1 MELPWKRKLPTG
13 ETLYREAER
22 LGLHFDKT
30 DKTRDADLQQRVLV
44 AWVERRNA
52 IVNYTQTIAIV
63 GTLLITLGVAF
74 STQREQRNRESADLM
89 IKFED
94 MLYSGR
100 SAPVT
105 KALEMDVGL
114 DKAKDVDDEAIDEFL
129 GNYELL
135 AASYRH
141 DLINADMA
149 YDAFEADLE
158 SALKDARVRRFITN
172 ARTED
177 GSDMY
182 DGVLDLAR
190 IWKIT
195 FTPLSSTSAAGE
207 PGNRTRPCVWRIA
220 DSRKISNSPHTGLA
234 LLARALGFV
243 GRDSGSA
250 GTAP

>member
-89 IKFED
+89 LKFEGL
-94 MLYSGR
+94 LYSGR

-105 KALEMDVGL
+105 KALEMDIPL
-114 DKAKDVDDEAIDEFL
+114 DKDKEVDDEAIDEFL

-135 AASYRH
+135 AAAYRH
-141 DLINADMA
+141 NLIGADMA
-149 YDAFEADLE
+149 YDAFEDDLE
-158 SALKDARVRRFITN
+158 TALKDARVRRFITD
-172 ARTED
+172 ARAED
-177 GSDMY
+177 GADIY
-182 DGVLDLAR
+182 DGVLDLAHT
-190 IWKIT
+190 WKIE
-195 FTPLSSTSAAGE
+195 FVPLHAASPVSAPNAAATP
-207 PGNRTRPCVWRIA
+207 
-220 DSRKISNSPHTGLA
+220 
-234 LLARALGFV
+234 
-243 GRDSGSA
+243 
-250 GTAP
+250 

>member
-13 ETLYREAER
+13 EALYKEAER
-22 LGLHFDKT
+22 LGLHFDKS

-44 AWVERRNA
+44 AWAERRNA

-63 GTLLITLGVAF
+63 GTLLITLAVAF

-89 IKFED
+89 LKFED
-94 MLYSGR
+94 LLYSGR
-100 SAPVT
+100 SAPVV

-135 AASYRH
+135 AAAYRH
-141 DLINADMA
+141 GLIDPDMA

-158 SALKDARVRRFITN
+158 TALKDAKIRRFITDS
-172 ARTED
+172 RTED
-177 GSDMY
+177 GTDMY

-190 IWKIT
+190 TWKIP
-195 FTPLSSTSAAGE
+195 FTPLSSS
-207 PGNRTRPCVWRIA
+207 
-220 DSRKISNSPHTGLA
+220 S
-234 LLARALGFV
+234 
-243 GRDSGSA
+243 SA
-250 GTAP
+250 GIGDTGSRPPTSR

>member
-1 MELPWKRKLPTG
+1 MSRGTPWKRKLPTG
-13 ETLYREAER
+13 ETLYKEAER
-22 LGLHFDKT
+22 LGLHFDAK

-44 AWVERRNA
+44 AWAERRNA
-52 IVNYTQTIAIV
+52 IVNYTQTFAIV

-89 IKFED
+89 LKFED
-94 MLYSGR
+94 LLYSGR
-100 SAPVT
+100 SAPVV

-135 AASYRH
+135 DAAYRH
-141 DLINADMA
+141 GLISADMA
-149 YDAFEADLE
+149 HDAFEADLE
-158 SALKDARVRRFITN
+158 TALKDGKVRRFITD

-190 IWKIT
+190 TWKIP
-195 FTPLSSTSAAGE
+195 FTPLSFASQAGA
-207 PGNRTRPCVWRIA
+207 GAIG
-220 DSRKISNSPHTGLA
+220 SPL
-234 LLARALGFV
+234 
-243 GRDSGSA
+243 SSS
-250 GTAP
+250 P